1 MPQGNKG
8 KVDIFNLS
16 NLGENTNRKS
26 KIAVCGIFIRITM
39 ENSSPSTSRK
49 RQRAGETDLE
59 TESDLNDDQL
69 LSLEENFNFSDTL
82 VALRMMRAHFPR
94 IEKVSVQPF
103 ILRSQLYSSVKDRTQ
118 VDRELE
124 VFTEI
129 VGQPLKPVFSEV
141 TSLLLKA
148 SFSHS
153 LRREGVLRTFK
164 LSTGQD
170 DHAIMFLDDYLS
182 QIERVSK
189 RLEPQKQEGLSVF
202 EWFKEHVI
210 HSKLDSSIGHEELR
224 SLLSLRGKVKE
235 EHISLLINAGLL
247 TRQLI
252 DPNMYWFAI
261 PNIGSILKGL
271 SQGRKELMSF
281 LNRRKYKEMPM
292 AALEKKRLR
301 LSPLDMRFHLRD
313 LLGSG
318 HLKTV
323 EGPTGLVV
331 KVVKD

>member
-1 MPQGNKG
+1 
-8 KVDIFNLS
+8 
-16 NLGENTNRKS
+16 
-26 KIAVCGIFIRITM
+26 M
-39 ENSSPSTSRK
+39 ENSNPSTSRK
-49 RQRAGETDLE
+49 RQRPGPEPGPE
-59 TESDLNDDQL
+59 PEPESDLDEAQL
-69 LSLEENFNFSDTL
+69 QSLEENFNLSDTL
-82 VALRMMRAHFPR
+82 VALRMMRAQFPR
-94 IEKVSVQPF
+94 IEKVSIPPF

-124 VFTEI
+124 YI
-129 VGQPLKPVFSEV
+129 C
-141 TSLLLKA
+141 A
-148 SFSHS
+148 SQS
-153 LRREGVLRTFK
+153 LRREGVLCTFK
-164 LSTGQD
+164 LNTGQD
-170 DHAIMFLDDYLS
+170 DHAIMFLDDYFS
-182 QIERVSK
+182 QIERISK
-189 RLEPQKQEGLSVF
+189 RLEAQKLEGLCVF

-210 HSKLDSSIGHEELR
+210 HSKLDPSIGHDELR
-224 SLLSLRGKVKE
+224 SLLSLGGKVKE

-261 PNIGSILKGL
+261 PNIGSVLKGL

-281 LNRRKYKEMPM
+281 LNRRKYKEMAM

-323 EGPTGLVV
+323 EAPTGLLV